1 MLNSLFVNVTSPTTR
16 NVGMV
21 KEALKKQENINK
33 FLLMPMGVCA
43 RKTLRS
49 TPHRH

>member
-33 FLLMPMGVCA
+33 QEGLHQCQ
-43 RKTLRS
+43 
-49 TPHRH
+49 TPTSSIRLTD